1 MNNYIILL
9 FFTLSISF
17 SQNPVAIKEFNF
29 YKSRNINELNLNNY
43 FYDLSGIYLLKLIN
57 VDNVSFERT
66 KKILV
71 DRCDFEFDIKSSVN
85 KIAIEK
91 CNDILNIQG
100 ELIVDE
106 NNYILTFKN
115 QKFNYIEG
123 EFTFWIYGNFNEE
136 SVSNN
141 LNDGIL
147 REYYKDGNL
156 KIEYNYDNG
165 KKNGIQKKWY
175 ENKQLSINYN
185 YNNGKLDG
193 IQKKW
198 YKNGNIQSEINYK
211 NDILHGVSKY
221 WYKNGQL
228 KYTKIYEDG
237 ILVKT
242 LESYNFDGEPL

>member
-17 SQNPVAIKEFNF
+17 SQNPVSIKEFNF
-29 YKSRNINELNLNNY
+29 YKSRNINELDLNNY

-85 KIAIEK
+85 KISVEK

-123 EFTFWIYGNFNEE
+123 EFTFWIYGDFNEE

-165 KKNGIQKKWY
+165 KKNGIQKKWH
-175 ENKQLSINYN
+175 ENKQLAINYN

-193 IQKKW
+193 KQKKW

-228 KYTKIYEDG
+228 KYTKIYENG

>member
-17 SQNPVAIKEFNF
+17 SQNPIAIKEFNF
-29 YKSRNINELNLNNY
+29 YKSRNIKELNLNNY

-85 KIAIEK
+85 KITIEK
-91 CNDILNIQG
+91 CNDVLNIKG
-100 ELIVDE
+100 ELIIDE

-123 EFTFWIYGNFNEE
+123 ELTFWIYGSFNEE
-136 SVSNN
+136 PVSNN

-147 REYYKDGNL
+147 REYYEDGNL

-185 YNNGKLDG
+185 YINGKLNG

-211 NDILHGVSKY
+211 NDVLHGISKY